1 MSRGRFSQEEKEEF
15 AVMLAERRGSAAECL
30 RLVAPDKTAE
40 MTDDAVYQAASRL
53 QRDAGVIEHR
63 DDRERL
69 FSDMATPALT
79 QWLEWAQRKM
89 DAVGVDSAKDSA
101 DFLEKVREFS
111 AKHAGECDIA
121 AEMFAGLTAEEM
133 ARTAGALL
141 LCGAELSAEGK
152 QGGMT
157 VRDMIQLGE
166 RLHALGVP
174 GQKATKIQ
182 VALVGMDGNKFGRR
196 AAQLP
201 DKDAFRFVKLP
212 NGKEVFAHWES
223 LLLGQRIAQEQLSQN
238 NANCRWKGGGGACYF
253 EKNCM
258 NAGLASGA
266 QGE

>member
-1 MSRGRFSQEEKEEF
+1 MSRGRFTEEEKSAF
-15 AVMLAERRGSAAECL
+15 AVALAEKRGSAAECL
-30 RLVAPDKTAE
+30 RLVAPEKTEEMTAE
-40 MTDDAVYQAASRL
+40 AVYQAASRL

-79 QWLEWAQRKM
+79 LWLEWAQRKM
-89 DAVGVDSAKDSA
+89 DAVGVDSAKDSTA
-101 DFLEKVREFS
+101 FLEKVREFS
-111 AKHAGECDIA
+111 SKHAGECDLA
-121 AEMFAGLTAEEM
+121 TEMFAGLNAEEM

-182 VALVGMDGNKFGRR
+182 VAVVGLEGDKIGRR
-196 AAQLP
+196 AAALP
-201 DKDAFRFVKLP
+201 DKDAFRWVRTP
-212 NGKEVFAHWES
+212 DGKEIFVHWDS
-223 LLLGQRIAQEQLSQN
+223 LMAGQRIAQEELAKN
-238 NANCRWKGGGGACYF
+238 NANCRWQGGGGACFY

-258 NAGLASGA
+258 TPGTGGGEA
-266 QGE
+266 QE